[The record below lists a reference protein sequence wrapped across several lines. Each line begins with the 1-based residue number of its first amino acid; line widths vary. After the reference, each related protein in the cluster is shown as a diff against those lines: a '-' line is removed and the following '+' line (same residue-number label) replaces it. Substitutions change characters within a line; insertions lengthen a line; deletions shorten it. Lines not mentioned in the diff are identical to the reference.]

1 VEDNFMNNTLLLI
14 LIGTLFVGICSF
26 VFYIAYERYLN
37 YVSRRNRE
45 IIIPEDELAPILQT
59 VALSVDG
66 MNAVSTD
73 HVVTITREDRSDL
86 VEVVVHD
93 ITTFDGGLELVYA
106 DFRDSMINKDNNE
119 TIIREGAI

>member
-1 VEDNFMNNTLLLI
+1 MNNTLLLI